1 MCGAWNAIMKPLSC
15 LLASVAILA
24 GGCAPGVSGDVKDAT
39 TGRTIA
45 GAEVELFNSGWGFR
59 DGQLVW
65 DAEKISRTTTDAQ
78 GRFQFDRSG
87 GTGLRVAAPGYA
99 KLVAASLCSRSPMTV
114 YVGGPYAELRADRR
128 LLFGRNGRGAAGMKT
143 GYRHEAT
150 ADELGLRLSGTA
162 FTDGYALRV
171 ESKGGVRLVR
181 GSGAIPVPP
190 PLPYD
195 HIVDL
200 DLAADCGWL
209 FVSDGVSP
217 FAVIQIAP
225 LGWEQEPG
233 QPRRWVMSYT
243 PLLVR
248 RHEAG

>member
-1 MCGAWNAIMKPLSC
+1 MCGAWNAIMKQLSC

-24 GGCAPGVSGDVKDAT
+24 GGCAPGVSGVVKDAT

-65 DAEKISRTTTDAQ
+65 DAEKMSRTTTNAQ
-78 GRFQFDRSG
+78 GRFEFDRSSG
-87 GTGLRVAAPGYA
+87 IGFRVTAPGYA
-99 KLVAASLCSRSPMTV
+99 KVDGGPCPSSSTI
-114 YVGGPYAELRADRR
+114 YVGGPYPGLRVDWR
-128 LLFGRNGRGAAGMKT
+128 LLFGRDGRGSARMKT
-143 GYRHEAT
+143 GFRHEAT

-195 HIVDL
+195 HMVDV
-200 DLAADCGWL
+200 DVAADCGWL
-209 FVSDGVSP
+209 FVSDGTSP
-217 FAVIQIAP
+217 IAVIAVAP

-233 QPRRWVMSYT
+233 QSRRWVMLYT
-243 PLLVR
+243 PLPAR
-248 RHEAG
+248 GYEAG